1 MNTIVNTLDDLR
13 PLVGSELGSSS
24 WIEVDQGRINTFAD
38 ATDDH
43 QWIHVD
49 PERAKDGPFG
59 TAIAHGYLTL
69 SLLVPMWSQ
78 ILDVREVTTR
88 VNYGL
93 NRVRFPSPVPAGA
106 KVRARATLTALD
118 PIPGGAQL
126 TVDTVVELDRS
137 DKPACVAQLVVRFL
151 R

>member
-78 ILDVREVTTR
+78 ILDVHEVTTR

-126 TVDTVVELDRS
+126 TVDTVVELDGS